1 MRPSAGWKVAPCAA
15 GVRVALRVRMC
26 RGAGWHLRAAWGG
39 PSGCQPWEH
48 THTHPYKHPARP
60 CTLRATPRPPP
71 VLLTTPAPWGAECPE
86 VRGPAKEGCRR
97 STAAQPG
104 LGGLGVTLGGERGLC
119 PPKASREGQQV
130 LGLSSPRAHPAAPPP
145 APPSPALP
153 VSKLSPLLRWR
164 ALRQPQSPMIFPVL
178 TPVLEY
184 SSPPAEREK
193 KKPTGKM
200 ILKKI

>member
-1 MRPSAGWKVAPCAA
+1 M
-15 GVRVALRVRMC
+15 LRGGDPLGAS
-26 RGAGWHLRAAWGG
+26 RGSTRTRTRTSTLHARARSE
-39 PSGCQPWEH
+39 P
-48 THTHPYKHPARP
+48 
-60 CTLRATPRPPP
+60 PRDPPP

>member
-71 VLLTTPAPWGAECPE
+71 CSWLPQRLGEQSARRWGVRRRRAAGGALRLSQAWEDSGSPLE
-86 VRGPAKEGCRR
+86 V
-97 STAAQPG
+97 S
-104 LGGLGVTLGGERGLC
+104 GGF
-119 PPKASREGQQV
+119 
-130 LGLSSPRAHPAAPPP
+130 AHPRRAGRDNKSWVSAAPELTLQHLRLPPP
-145 APPSPALP
+145 APLCPSPN
-153 VSKLSPLLRWR
+153 SPRCCAGEPYASRNLRWFFLCWPR
-164 ALRQPQSPMIFPVL
+164 CWNTAHPLQS
-178 TPVLEY
+178 
-184 SSPPAEREK
+184 AK
-193 KKPTGKM
+193 KKNQLGKWY
-200 ILKKI
+200 